1 MPFRKEIQRLLRL
14 INHLSA
20 IQKSIVI
27 KNSQNDIEHI
37 VLVTKEYWIRKV

>member
-1 MPFRKEIQRLLRL
+1 MPFRKEIQSTKAYKS
-14 INHLSA
+14 LSA

-27 KNSQNDIEHI
+27 KNSQNDIEHT